1 MADFWEK
8 LDTLSD
14 AQLQIVVDLV
24 DNLVATNTLP
34 KKAKAKKVAKR
45 RVKKSLPEPE
55 ELEEEDEDE
64 WEILPKNRK
73 KKKRPNKFLK
83 MPEAEM
89 HSDDTE
95 WAKKH
100 KVYKQPPVP
109 RRPEA
114 TKVTLACS
122 KCRKEFQ
129 VSEGLVPPGD
139 SRVMCDKCT
148 LSRKGG

>member
-8 LDTLSD
+8 LDSLSD

-24 DNLVATNTLP
+24 DNLVATNSSP
-34 KKAKAKKVAKR
+34 KKSKAKKVTKQ